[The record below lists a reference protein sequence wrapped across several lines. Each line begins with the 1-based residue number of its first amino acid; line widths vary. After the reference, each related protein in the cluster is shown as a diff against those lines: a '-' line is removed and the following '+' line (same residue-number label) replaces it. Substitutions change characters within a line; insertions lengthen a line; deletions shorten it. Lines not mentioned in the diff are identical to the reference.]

1 MKTIRHQVQFCV
13 VGGGLAG
20 MCAAISAARHGIKTL
35 LMHERPVLGGNA
47 SSEIRM
53 FVCGSYHRRETGL
66 IEEIRLD
73 NCRRNPRRTYP
84 LWDSVLY
91 EKVKFQENLTV
102 LLNCSCLDAQMD
114 GNTVKSVK
122 GWQLTTQ
129 QFHEVEADYFADCS
143 GDSILAE
150 LTGAEFRVG
159 REAAGEF
166 GESLAVTTADRK
178 TMGMSCLLQAR
189 ETESPKPYT
198 PPAWAKKLTEA
209 DLAGRYH
216 DLSPYQNFWY
226 LELGGDQDSIAD
238 TEKMRDELIAIAYGM
253 WDHIKN
259 GGDHGAENWELDW
272 VGFLPGKRESRRYV
286 GDYILTQNDLL
297 DPPEFPD
304 TVAFGG
310 WPVDDHH
317 PRGLNH
323 HGDPNIVLVPEQAYH
338 IPARS
343 LYSKNITNLLFAGR
357 NISASHIALSSTRVM
372 ATCALCGQAAGTV
385 AACAAA
391 HGITPR
397 QAVAEHIADIQ
408 QILLDDDC
416 FLPGVKRTVSP
427 VSLAAALNVSNNGCA
442 EALRNGVDGET
453 AGENNCWSGKAGDFA
468 EYTLDRAQEISGI
481 RIVFDS
487 DRERLDSLNTL
498 GLYYLE
504 REDFTLPPTLVRAFH
519 IEIDGKEVYR
529 TCDNSQ
535 RLVRIPY
542 QGTAQKIKLV
552 LDDEPERKVFAFE
565 VI

>member
-1 MKTIRHQVQFCV
+1 
-13 VGGGLAG
+13 
-20 MCAAISAARHGIKTL
+20 
-35 LMHERPVLGGNA
+35 
-47 SSEIRM
+47 
-53 FVCGSYHRRETGL
+53 
-66 IEEIRLD
+66 
-73 NCRRNPRRTYP
+73 
-84 LWDSVLY
+84 
-91 EKVKFQENLTV
+91 
-102 LLNCSCLDAQMD
+102 
-114 GNTVKSVK
+114 
-122 GWQLTTQ
+122 
-129 QFHEVEADYFADCS
+129 
-143 GDSILAE
+143 
-150 LTGAEFRVG
+150 
-159 REAAGEF
+159 
-166 GESLAVTTADRK
+166 
-178 TMGMSCLLQAR
+178 
-189 ETESPKPYT
+189 
-198 PPAWAKKLTEA
+198 
-209 DLAGRYH
+209 
-216 DLSPYQNFWY
+216 
-226 LELGGDQDSIAD
+226 
-238 TEKMRDELIAIAYGM
+238 
-253 WDHIKN
+253 
-259 GGDHGAENWELDW
+259 
-272 VGFLPGKRESRRYV
+272 
-286 GDYILTQNDLL
+286 
-297 DPPEFPD
+297 
-304 TVAFGG
+304 
-310 WPVDDHH
+310 
-317 PRGLNH
+317 
-323 HGDPNIVLVPEQAYH
+323 
-338 IPARS
+338 
-343 LYSKNITNLLFAGR
+343 
-357 NISASHIALSSTRVM
+357 M

-408 QILLDDDC
+408 QTLLDDDC

-442 EALRNGVDGET
+442 EALRNGVDGKT

>member
-1 MKTIRHQVQFCV
+1 MKTIRHKVEFCV

-20 MCAAISAARHGIKTL
+20 MCAAISAARHGVRTL

-73 NCRRNPRRTYP
+73 NCRINPRRSYP
-84 LWDSVLY
+84 MWDSVLY

-102 LLNCSCLDAQMD
+102 LLNCSCLDAEMD

-129 QFHEVEADYFADCS
+129 QFHEVEADCFADCS

-159 REAAGEF
+159 REAASEF
-166 GESLAVTTADRK
+166 DESLAVKTADRK
-178 TMGMSCLLQAR
+178 TMGMSCLMQAH
-189 ETESPKPYT
+189 ETDSPKPYT
-198 PPAWAKKLTEA
+198 PPSWAKKLTEA

-226 LELGGDQDSIAD
+226 LELGGDRDSIAD
-238 TEKMRDELIAIAYGM
+238 TETLRDELIAIAYGM

-259 GGDHGAENWELDW
+259 GGEHGAENWELDW

-286 GDYILTQNDLL
+286 GDYILRQNDLL
-297 DPPEFPD
+297 FPQDFPD

-317 PRGLNH
+317 PGGLKH
-323 HGDPNIVLVPEQAYH
+323 HGEPNQVLEPEQAYK

-372 ATCALCGQAAGTV
+372 ATCALCGQAAGTI
-385 AACAAA
+385 AAQAVKC
-391 HGITPR
+391 GTTPR

-408 QILLDDDC
+408 QTLLDDDC
-416 FLPGVKRTVSP
+416 FLPGVKRQISALSQNAQLTVSR
-427 VSLAAALNVSNNGCA
+427 GDG
-442 EALRNGVDGET
+442 EALRNGVDG
-453 AGENNCWSGKAGDFA
+453 AVDGENNCWRGKAGDYA
-468 EYTLDRAQEISGI
+468 EYILTEPQDISGI

-498 GLYYLE
+498 GLYYRD

-519 IEIDGKEVYR
+519 IEADGKEIYR
-529 TCDNSQ
+529 TADNHQ

-542 QGTAQKIKLV
+542 KGRVRQVKMV
-552 LDDEPERKVFAFE
+552 LDDETEHNVFAFE
-565 VI
+565 IV